1 MPLNP
6 HSNHRH
12 QHLLTSLLF
21 LLTTTILTLSP
32 PAHASPFS
40 DNTTSLLDARQTG
53 CIPAAESCDGGKT
66 CCTGLFCSLTAPHV
80 RLNLLPLSL
89 LPARNASAAPDSAV
103 ESPAATAYFAGCPPL
118 PAARVSQPAAPDAW
132 ITPAASAAFADRMF
146 EKSSSSP
153 VETPASATQQPNSEW
168 LELDLADPRSARRA
182 AEEFLGKEGR
192 LDVLVNNAAL
202 VSGPF
207 KLDADGL
214 LDIMVINHIS
224 HFVLTEAL
232 LPLMK
237 QTAATSPDSDVRI
250 VAVTSNA
257 LAFVQPESFA
267 TRETLNKQFGE
278 SALGMVKTYGAFT
291 FPPLA
296 LLNRDSDEKLNFDPG
311 YTKLANILHMK
322 ALQRRL
328 DSENP
333 NNNIT
338 CIAVHPGTTKTPAT
352 EGFMGA
358 NLPLIGGFIGTVI
371 MPLIFAKP
379 SKGGMAV
386 AVPAAG
392 AMKGKGA
399 MEEWKG
405 AYFTPKGIETPSASA
420 LDVRLQDELWE
431 TTRSVVNEL
440 GL

>member
-1 MPLNP
+1 MTSTNP
-6 HSNHRH
+6 A
-12 QHLLTSLLF
+12 LKDLTGKVI
-21 LLTTTILTLSP
+21 ILTGGNSGIGY
-32 PAHASPFS
+32 A
-40 DNTTSLLDARQTG
+40 TTQLLARQGAKVYMATRSQSRAADAIARLKSEGLGTG
-53 CIPAAESCDGGKT
+53 T
-66 CCTGLFCSLTAPHV
+66 V
-80 RLNLLPLSL
+80 
-89 LPARNASAAPDSAV
+89 
-103 ESPAATAYFAGCPPL
+103 
-118 PAARVSQPAAPDAW
+118 
-132 ITPAASAAFADRMF
+132 
-146 EKSSSSP
+146 
-153 VETPASATQQPNSEW
+153 EW

-182 AEEFLGKEGR
+182 AEEFLGKEER

-207 KLDADGL
+207 KLNADGL

-237 QTAATSPDSDVRI
+237 QTAANSPDSDVRI

-267 TRETLNKQFGE
+267 TRETLNKQFGD
-278 SALGMVKTYGAFT
+278 SALGMVKTY
-291 FPPLA
+291 
-296 LLNRDSDEKLNFDPG
+296 G

-358 NLPLIGGFIGTVI
+358 KLPLIGGFIGTVI

-386 AVPAAG
+386 AIPAAG
-392 AMKGKGA
+392 VMQGKERAGD
-399 MEEWKG
+399 WKG

-431 TTRSVVNEL
+431 TTRSVAKEL
-440 GL
+440 GLSS

>member
-1 MPLNP
+1 MASANP
-6 HSNHRH
+6 S
-12 QHLLTSLLF
+12 LKDLTGEVV
-21 LLTTTILTLSP
+21 ILTGGNSGIGY
-32 PAHASPFS
+32 A
-40 DNTTSLLDARQTG
+40 TSQLLARQGAKVYMATRSKSRAADAIARLQSEGLGTG
-53 CIPAAESCDGGKT
+53 
-66 CCTGLFCSLTAPHV
+66 
-80 RLNLLPLSL
+80 
-89 LPARNASAAPDSAV
+89 AV
-103 ESPAATAYFAGCPPL
+103 
-118 PAARVSQPAAPDAW
+118 
-132 ITPAASAAFADRMF
+132 
-146 EKSSSSP
+146 
-153 VETPASATQQPNSEW
+153 EW

-182 AEEFLGKEGR
+182 AEEFLGKEER

-207 KLDADGL
+207 KLNADGL

-237 QTAATSPDSDVRI
+237 QTAATSSDSDVRI

-257 LAFVQPESFA
+257 LAFVQPDSFA
-267 TRETLNKQFGE
+267 TRESLNKQFGD
-278 SALGMVKTYGAFT
+278 SALGMVKTY
-291 FPPLA
+291 
-296 LLNRDSDEKLNFDPG
+296 G

-333 NNNIT
+333 KNNIT

-358 NLPLIGGFIGTVI
+358 NLPLIGWFIGTII

-386 AVPAAG
+386 AIPAAG
-392 AMKGKGA
+392 VMKGKGKI
-399 MEEWKG
+399 EDWKG

-431 TTRSVVNEL
+431 TTRSVVKEL